1 MQVIAKAA
9 FAASLLC
16 CIALGT
22 APAAA
27 QAYYYYFGEP
37 YNVWARLPHHRYY
50 APRPFFPYGAAYYG
64 DPFCYPEVGVCCP
77 RGFILQKRVC
87 TPIGW

>member
-16 CIALGT
+16 CIVLGT
-22 APAAA
+22 APAVA
-27 QAYYYYFGEP
+27 QAYYYFGGP
-37 YNVWARLPHHRYY
+37 YNVWVRLPHHRYY